1 MLLIPIGLI
10 FVFFYINIPIGNF
23 VVDILPDAVGYIL
36 IAVNLAKLKN
46 RSYSFSNA
54 FPVCL
59 ILAVYSL
66 AVRLLQP
73 SGMLGVLASLVEL
86 LMQLYLLRKLVGGI
100 QELEYRV
107 GTHLNSTVLDLW
119 RKWLSVSLMVNYVF
133 ALMQLF
139 IPWLA
144 SLGYIVVTAWAVL
157 CILFITVFFRTDHRY
172 HLLLKSQSEQGNADK
187 NKE

>member
-36 IAVNLAKLKN
+36 IAVNLAKLKKH
-46 RSYSFSNA
+46 SYSFSNA
-54 FPVCL
+54 FSVCL

-73 SGMLGVLASLVEL
+73 SGMLGVLASLAEL
-86 LMQLYLLRKLVGGI
+86 LMQLYLLRRLVNGVE
-100 QELEYRV
+100 ELEYRV
-107 GTHLNSTVLDLW
+107 DTHLNSTVLDLW
-119 RKWLSVSLMVNYVF
+119 RKWLSVSLTVNYVF

-139 IPWLA
+139 VPWLS
-144 SLGYIVVTAWAVL
+144 SLGYIVVTAWAIL
-157 CILFITVFFRTDHRY
+157 CILFITVFFRTNHRY
-172 HLLLKSQSEQGNADK
+172 HLLLKNQGEQKNTDK

>member
-36 IAVNLAKLKN
+36 IAVNLAKLKKHA
-46 RSYSFSNA
+46 YSFSNA
-54 FPVCL
+54 FSVCL

-73 SGMLGVLASLVEL
+73 SGMLGVLASLAEL
-86 LMQLYLLRKLVGGI
+86 LMQLYLLRRLVNGVE
-100 QELEYRV
+100 ELEYRV
-107 GTHLNSTVLDLW
+107 DTHLNSTVLDLW
-119 RKWLSVSLMVNYVF
+119 RKWLSGSLTVNYIF

-144 SLGYIVVTAWAVL
+144 SLGYIAVTAWAIL
-157 CILFITVFFRTDHRY
+157 CILFITVFFRTNHRY
-172 HLLLKSQSEQGNADK
+172 HLLLKNQRKQENADK
-187 NKE
+187 DKE